1 MSLQQAFHDLVTLE
15 LVLAWLAV
23 SLVSVGV
30 LWVDLRRNNE
40 ALPSMMQLVWTL
52 TVLYSGVLGLAV
64 YWYSGRTQIPEDSF
78 QRRGMRSTAHC
89 YSGCGVGEALGVT
102 LAAGILLLSTLG
114 VAATTF
120 AFAYTFGMAFTIG
133 PLLQEGVPLREAV
146 SDAFYSETGSITV
159 MEIIAIGSDI
169 YLAGEA
175 TMGEPVFWAS
185 LAVSLSLGFLAA
197 YPVNLGLLH
206 FGVKEGMGDPSSM

>member
-23 SLVSVGV
+23 SLASVGV
-30 LWVDLRRNNE
+30 LWIDLRRNNQT
-40 ALPSMMQLVWTL
+40 LSSMMKLVWTL
-52 TVLYSGVLGLAV
+52 TVLYSAVLGLAV
-64 YWYSGRTQIPEDSF
+64 YWYSGRRQIPEDSF
-78 QRRGMRSTAHC
+78 LRRGMRSTAHC
-89 YSGCGVGEALGVT
+89 YSGCGVGEVLGVT

-120 AFAYTFGMAFTIG
+120 AFAYTFGVAFTVG
-133 PLLQEGVPLREAV
+133 PLLQEGVGPREAI
-146 SDAFYSETGSITV
+146 SDAVYSESGSIVAMETV
-159 MEIIAIGSDI
+159 AIGSDI

-185 LAVSLSLGFLAA
+185 LSVSLSLGFLAA
-197 YPVNLGLLH
+197 YPINLGLLRL
-206 FGVKEGMGDPSSM
+206 GVKEGMADPSEM